1 MPSLRVL
8 RSEEA
13 AAPAAPGARPPRPIA
28 DQTEETP
35 GETMVLNM
43 GPSHPST
50 HGVLR
55 IVLEL
60 DGERI
65 VKATPHI
72 GYLHR
77 GDEKIAENMTWT
89 QFIPYTDRLDYLAP
103 LANNVAYAL
112 AVEKLLGI
120 HDKLPPRCQ
129 YIRVICAELARIS
142 SHLLGI
148 GCYAMD
154 LGAMTVF
161 LITFTEREKIYN
173 LCETLTGARF
183 TTAYTRIGGV
193 ARDTPPGWCDAVRKF
208 LNEVVITIAEV
219 DTLLARNR
227 IFVERTREIGV
238 IPKDVAIDYGLT
250 GPNLR
255 GSGVEYDLRKAHP
268 YLCYKELEFDVPV
281 GTVGDC
287 YDRYLVRMEEMRQ
300 SVRIIHQ
307 CLDKIP
313 GGFDNKSKEP
323 VCIDDGKVTLPPKHK
338 VLTDMEELIHQFMLV
353 TQGVNCPAGEVYFGH
368 ENPKGELG
376 FYIVSRG
383 GGVPYRLKIRSPS
396 FCNLSILPW
405 LMPGHLLSDTT
416 AILGSL
422 DFVMGECDR

>member
-1 MPSLRVL
+1 MPGLRVI

-13 AAPAAPGARPPRPIA
+13 AARVNPSARPPQPIVVEA
-28 DQTEETP
+28 EDIP

-65 VKATPHI
+65 IKATPHI

-77 GDEKIAENMTWT
+77 GDEKIAENMTYT

-161 LITFTEREKIYN
+161 LLTFTEREKIYN
-173 LCETLTGARF
+173 LCEMLTGARF

-193 ARDTPPGWCDAVRKF
+193 SRDTPPGWCDAVRKF
-208 LNEVVITIAEV
+208 LDEVIVTITEV
-219 DTLLARNR
+219 DTLLTRNR
-227 IFVERTREIGV
+227 IFMDRTRDIGV

-255 GSGVEYDLRKAHP
+255 GSGVEYDLRKAQP
-268 YLCYKELEFDVPV
+268 YLCYKDLEFDVPI

-313 GGFDNKSKEP
+313 GGFDNKTKEP
-323 VCIDDGKVTLPPKHK
+323 VCIDDGKIVLPPKHK
-338 VLTDMEELIHQFMLV
+338 VLTSMEELIHQFMLV